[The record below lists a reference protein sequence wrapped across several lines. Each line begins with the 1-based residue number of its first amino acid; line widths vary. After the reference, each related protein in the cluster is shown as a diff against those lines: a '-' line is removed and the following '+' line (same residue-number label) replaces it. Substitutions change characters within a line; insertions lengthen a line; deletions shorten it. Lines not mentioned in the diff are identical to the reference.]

1 MLFEWLFERRNPGPV
16 GHVDG
21 PPERWTG
28 HAGWYRGLF
37 ALAVLVAWIWYVGQG
52 WPNADDRWTAGVL
65 TTIYLALGYAAAPRP
80 DMSNIGLWGTP
91 INHPLRFTDNI
102 NRMQMFFMLALAPGR
117 LIAAGLVDLV
127 HLMRSG
133 RIER

>member
-16 GHVDG
+16 GRVDG

-28 HAGWYRGLF
+28 HAGLYRGLF
-37 ALAVLVAWIWYVGQG
+37 ALAGLVAWIWYVWQG
-52 WPNADDRWTAGVL
+52 WPNAGDRWTAGLL
-65 TTIYLALGYAAAPRP
+65 TTIYLALAYAAAPRP

-102 NRMQMFFMLALAPGR
+102 NRMQMFFLLALAPGR

-133 RIER
+133 RIEP